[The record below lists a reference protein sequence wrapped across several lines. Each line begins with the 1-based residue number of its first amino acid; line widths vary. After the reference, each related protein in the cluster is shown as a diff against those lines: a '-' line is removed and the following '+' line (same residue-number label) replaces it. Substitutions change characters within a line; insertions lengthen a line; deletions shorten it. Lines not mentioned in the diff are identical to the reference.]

1 MWRTPPSGN
10 GAWPPCMS
18 CHLSAMCRG
27 CPAFQHGAGRRA
39 TDISFR
45 RQGRMFV
52 RQKMSAKRKTSPRRK
67 FREPESRPHN
77 LAGGIEPFGLTTPTR
92 SVDHTYTNFVR
103 CSPLHQQGPL
113 DSCVLHSAM
122 ATVEKTVGVPA
133 PPVQSTVIV
142 PPQATRQHPPNEK
155 ACCCCPV
162 LHGTSSHVKKVGR

>member
-1 MWRTPPSGN
+1 MVPLHVLPPFSHVQRLPCIS
-10 GAWPPCMS
+10 AWCWPPCDGRTYLFVDKEE
-18 CHLSAMCRG
+18 CLSAKKCPPNEKRHRG
-27 CPAFQHGAGRRA
+27 ENSGNPRA
-39 TDISFR
+39 APTTW
-45 RQGRMFV
+45 QVGLNL
-52 RQKMSAKRKTSPRRK
+52 SAS
-67 FREPESRPHN
+67 
-77 LAGGIEPFGLTTPTR
+77 TPTR

-113 DSCVLHSAM
+113 DSCLLHSAM

-133 PPVQSTVIV
+133 PVQSTVIV